1 MGDKSENNKIEIKN
15 NEKGELLS
23 YKDGKCI
30 GKMDQTP
37 KRLFPNAFK
46 SKTK

>member
-1 MGDKSENNKIEIKN
+1 MGDKSENNKIEFKY

>member
-1 MGDKSENNKIEIKN
+1 MGDKSENNKIEFKY

-30 GKMDQTP
+30 GKIDQTA
-37 KRLFPNAFK
+37 KWLFPNAFK
-46 SKTK
+46 SKIK